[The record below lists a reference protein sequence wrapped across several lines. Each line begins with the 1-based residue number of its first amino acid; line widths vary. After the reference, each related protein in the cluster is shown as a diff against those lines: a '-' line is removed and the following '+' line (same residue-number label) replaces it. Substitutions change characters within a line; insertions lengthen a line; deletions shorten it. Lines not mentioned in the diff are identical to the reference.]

1 MAENNVWINR
11 LEIKSESSNRLYI
24 VSQHARKRYWG
35 CSCPGWRAHRQCKH
49 LEQLGLPGGEVP
61 FEVEKDHAMNKS
73 FLAGYRTYDA
83 SAGHGAATQWQKLF
97 VDKMGLEEARQALG
111 LPTNAGWE
119 AICQA
124 LRLAAT
130 ESMTRLIGDY
140 ETVARAFDTAGPVE
154 ERAQAV
160 KNAKFRL
167 EAYAAYLEEQRN
179 KLEAETERITGEL
192 LARIR
197 ASA

>member
-11 LEIKSESSNRLYI
+11 IEIKSETSNRLYI

-35 CSCPGWRAHRQCKH
+35 CSCPGWRAHRKCKH
-49 LEQLGLPGGEVP
+49 LEQLGLPCGEVP
-61 FEVEKDHAMNKS
+61 FEIEKDHAMKNG
-73 FLAGYRTYDA
+73 FLEGYKTYDA
-83 SAGHGAATQWQKLF
+83 NAGHGAAAQWQKLF
-97 VDKMGLEEARQALG
+97 VDKMGLDEARQALG
-111 LPTNAGWE
+111 LAADAGWE

-130 ESMTRLIGDY
+130 ESMTRLVGDY
-140 ETVARAFDTAGPVE
+140 DAAARAFDTAGPVA

-160 KNAKFRL
+160 KSAKFRL
-167 EAYAAYLEEQRN
+167 EAYAAYLEEQRH
-179 KLEAETERITGEL
+179 KLEAEAERITGEL
-192 LARIR
+192 LVRVR